1 MSLFVPLTPHKLALV
16 KKKKN
21 YFTTGYNN
29 FNFNFFFFTCTIEKG
44 TFIFFIVQ
52 YHYLQPYT
60 EK

>member
-16 KKKKN
+16 KKKKEI
-21 YFTTGYNN
+21 TSLQATIILILI
-29 FNFNFFFFTCTIEKG
+29 FFFTCTIEKG